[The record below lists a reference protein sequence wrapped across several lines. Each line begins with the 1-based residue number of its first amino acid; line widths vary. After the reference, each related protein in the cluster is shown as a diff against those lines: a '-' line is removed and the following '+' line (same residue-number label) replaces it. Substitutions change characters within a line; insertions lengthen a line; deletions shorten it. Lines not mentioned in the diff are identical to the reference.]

1 MELLAGWHSGIWAD
15 KEPVCESVTQQLK
28 HLYFILE
35 AWEQSKADGESD
47 AFDGC
52 EKHGLEAAKS
62 DQVW

>member
-1 MELLAGWHSGIWAD
+1 M
-15 KEPVCESVTQQLK
+15 CESVTQQLK